1 MIVVNPEDNR
11 TIYLNR
17 GDETSEFFPL
27 AFYFPIWN
35 DETKQE
41 EKYLF
46 QLDDKISFVV
56 MKKKGYTKEELFR
69 VEKTL
74 REMGEVEP
82 TYYPEIQLTSEDT
95 KKFDLKDKSATYW
108 FDIVLNDTTTILGF
122 MIDDDDKLGASKIIV
137 MPEAEEKESD

>member
-17 GDETSEFFPL
+17 GDETSEFFKL

-35 DETKQE
+35 SETNQE

-56 MKKKGYTKEELFR
+56 FNKKGYLQEELFR
-69 VEKTL
+69 VEKTI
-74 REMGEVEP
+74 REMGETEP
-82 TYYPEIQLTSEDT
+82 TYYPEIQLTEEDT
-95 KKFDLKDKSATYW
+95 KKFPLSNKAQTFWYDL
-108 FDIVLNDTTTILGF
+108 ILNDTTTMLGF
-122 MIDDDDKLGASKIIV
+122 MIDEDEKTGPSKIIV
-137 MPEAEEKESD
+137 YPEREEN

>member
-1 MIVVNPEDNR
+1 MIVIDPEDNR

-17 GDETSEFFPL
+17 GDETSKFFRL

-35 DETKQE
+35 YETKKE

-56 MKKKGYTKEELFR
+56 MKKKGYRKEEIFR
-69 VEKTL
+69 VDKTL

-82 TYYPEIQLTSEDT
+82 TYYPEIQLTKEDT
-95 KKFDLKDKSATYW
+95 KKFELLDKSATYW
-108 FDIVLNDTTTILGF
+108 YDLVLNDTTTMLGF
-122 MIDDDDKLGASKIIV
+122 VVDDDNKTGASKIIV
-137 MPEAEEKESD
+137 MPESEESE